1 MEPLFVDIHSH
12 AVPSGDD
19 GAQSAAEGIALCR
32 DAAAHGTRV
41 LFATP
46 HVFAHLPLTEER
58 ERAVRAA
65 RDAIRGQTQL
75 ELRLGFELTPDRA
88 LLREDPARYRL
99 EGTDFVLM
107 EVPFHGPAEL
117 LWALAEH
124 VEQAGFEPVIAHPER
139 TECVLSR
146 PELARELADR
156 GWRLQVNATSLLG
169 RHGPEIGELGRR
181 FVEDGTATLVASDG
195 HRATRPARLDEAYE
209 LVKARV
215 GEERALP
222 LFDGS
227 ALGLAATPVVPRRA
241 ASAK

>member
-65 RDAIRGQTQL
+65 RDAIRGQ
-75 ELRLGFELTPDRA
+75 R
-88 LLREDPARYRL
+88 
-99 EGTDFVLM
+99 
-107 EVPFHGPAEL
+107 
-117 LWALAEH
+117 
-124 VEQAGFEPVIAHPER
+124 
-139 TECVLSR
+139 
-146 PELARELADR
+146 
-156 GWRLQVNATSLLG
+156 
-169 RHGPEIGELGRR
+169 ELGRR

-215 GEERALP
+215 GEERTLP

>member
-1 MEPLFVDIHSH
+1 MQPLFVDCHSH

-19 GAQSAAEGIALCR
+19 GVQSAAEGIALCS
-32 DAAAHGTRV
+32 DAAAHGTRL

-46 HVFAHLPLTEER
+46 HVFAHLPLSAER
-58 ERAVRAA
+58 ERLVRQAY
-65 RDAIRGQTQL
+65 DAIRGQTEL
-75 ELRLGFELTPDRA
+75 ELRLGFELTPDRM

-99 EGTDFVLM
+99 EGTEFVLM
-107 EVPFHGPAEL
+107 EVPFQGPADQ

-124 VEQAGFEPVIAHPER
+124 VERAGFEPVIAHPER
-139 TECVLSR
+139 TEAVLSR
-146 PELARELADR
+146 PELARELAER

-169 RHGPEIGELGRR
+169 RHGPEMEELGWQL
-181 FVEDGTATLVASDG
+181 VEDGTAALVASDG

-227 ALGLAATPVVPRRA
+227 ALGLATATPLQPA
-241 ASAK
+241 ESK